1 MRLHLKLWF
10 DLLRQPPTRPIAPGS
25 KLIPRPSKIFAAAA
39 TKRFLLLEERTFLEV
54 VDATTGSWLHTGKTA
69 RAQISLAA
77 RFVVQR
83 RHIVLGDQTPYSG
96 VDLSSRRNVACPG
109 PPLAHLR
116 NTFSARRS

>member
-69 RAQISLAA
+69 RAI
-77 RFVVQR
+77 
-83 RHIVLGDQTPYSG
+83 
-96 VDLSSRRNVACPG
+96 
-109 PPLAHLR
+109 LAHLPGGDLELSWPDDR
-116 NTFSARRS
+116 SSVFMTGPATEVFSGEWLD